1 MKIFIGRQPI
11 FDKNNNVISYEL
23 LFRGSMENKFNAYDG
38 DTATLKVL
46 ESAFHTMGIDAVTE
60 GKKAFIN
67 FTEGILKKDI
77 LSSNYSE
84 NLVVEILETV
94 EPTEEIVGVCKRLK
108 SQGFTIALDDF
119 VYNDKY
125 RPLLKYTDIIK
136 VDFKMTKGIERKKLW
151 KISRILT

>member
-1 MKIFIGRQPI
+1 VEKMKIFIGRQPI

-38 DTATLKVL
+38 DAATLKVL

-67 FTEGILKKDI
+67 F
-77 LSSNYSE
+77 
-84 NLVVEILETV
+84 
-94 EPTEEIVGVCKRLK
+94 TEEIVGVCKRLK